1 MKALLKIS
9 IFLSLVLLIG
19 CNDSFM
25 DRFPETSI
33 SPEAYFKTVKDLELY
48 TNTYYDQVSPQYC
61 DWVSD
66 NCASFADVHYCNDLI
81 RGSVTH
87 ATVGGWNDWGTLR
100 RFNFFLDNVHKVKG
114 EQAQVNHHI
123 GLTRLHRAIWY
134 YNMVKTYSD
143 IPWYSKPLND
153 TDEELLYK
161 VQDPRTMV
169 VDSIMADLDFA
180 VDNIFEDMGNRTQ
193 FNKWYALA
201 MQARICLH
209 EGTFRKYHDEL
220 NLQNTANVYLEKAIA
235 ASQKIMESDLFK
247 IDKVGG
253 KDKAYWNLFAG
264 YDLSVSQ
271 EIILYKD
278 FDYDAQ
284 IKHGAGPTT
293 FSWVTNLSRSLME
306 SYEYLTEEG
315 KAIPFSKVND
325 YEKKSFLEV
334 FENRDPRF
342 SQTFMYPGYM
352 IEGATAPHRPNMN
365 LGGYPQIKF
374 MPGKADQIRIP
385 TCYTDLPVS
394 RYAEVLLVNAEAK
407 AELGKLTQSD
417 LNKTI
422 NEIRSRV
429 EMPPVI
435 IGQLEDDSQ
444 LQAQFPAISD
454 RVLLEIRRERRIELM
469 SENFR
474 WDDLMRWKAGH
485 LIEEVQQGI
494 YIDKFGVFDI
504 SGDGIPEVGIFKN
517 EVSNTIPE
525 DERGNYTFYYI
536 EKSDGSPN
544 SFRLSNE
551 TSGHIVINGEVG
563 ARKFKQP
570 QYYYWPIPKI
580 QLVLN
585 PNLKQTIFWK

>member
-1 MKALLKIS
+1 MKALFKNIIL
-9 IFLSLVLLIG
+9 LSLALLIG
-19 CNDSFM
+19 CNDDFM

-48 TNTYYDQVSPQYC
+48 TNTYYDLVSPQYC

-66 NCASFADVHYCNDLI
+66 NCASYAEVHSCNDLI
-81 RGSVTH
+81 RGSITP

-100 RFNFFLDNVHKVKG
+100 RFNFFLDNVHKVNG
-114 EQAQVNHHI
+114 EQGQVNHHI

-134 YNMVKTYSD
+134 YNMVKMYSD
-143 IPWYSKPLND
+143 VPWYSKPLSD

-169 VDSIMADLDFA
+169 VDSIVADLDFA
-180 VDNIFEDMGNRTQ
+180 ANNISENMGNRTE
-193 FNKWYALA
+193 FNRWYALA
-201 MQARICLH
+201 IKARICLH

-220 NLQNTANVYLEKAIA
+220 DLQNTANVYLEKAVD
-235 ASQKIMESDLFK
+235 ASQKIMESGLFE
-247 IDKVGG
+247 IDKDGG
-253 KDKAYWNLFAG
+253 KNKAYWNLFAG
-264 YDLSVSQ
+264 YDLSGSP

-278 FDYDAQ
+278 FDYEAE

-306 SYEYLTEEG
+306 SYEYLTEDG
-315 KAIPFSKVND
+315 KAIPFSKVKD
-325 YEKKSFLEV
+325 YDKKKFTEV
-334 FENRDPRF
+334 FKNRDPRF

-352 IEGATAPHRPNMN
+352 IEGTRVPHRPNMN

-374 MPGKADQIRIP
+374 MPGKADQTIIM
-385 TCYTDLPVS
+385 TSYTDLPVS

-417 LNKTI
+417 LDKTI

-435 IGQLEDDSQ
+435 IGQLEDDPQ
-444 LQAQFPAISD
+444 LQAQFPSISD
-454 RVLLEIRRERRIELM
+454 RVLLEIRRERRIELV

-494 YIDKFGVFDI
+494 YLDKLGVFDI

-517 EVSNTIPE
+517 EASNTIPE
-525 DERGNYTFYYI
+525 NERGNFTFYYL
-536 EKSDGSPN
+536 EKADGSPN
-544 SFRLSNE
+544 TFRLSNG
-551 TSGHIVINGEVG
+551 TSGFIVINGEVG

-570 QYYYWPIPKI
+570 QYYYWPIPKR

-585 PNLKQTIFWK
+585 PNLKQTTFWE